1 MTVTSSLNISP
12 VDSSSE
18 VKEFFNKYFSESI
31 SYSATQ
37 VDSVVG
43 FFLKRGFNE
52 SSATGVATV
61 LLQQAKIDDVN
72 VFTLLDTLKGLDE
85 VQISSLVGE
94 IVNFNRSKVS
104 VIGIKTAFPE
114 TKRYGTVCSGKV

>member
-18 VKEFFNKYFSESI
+18 
-31 SYSATQ
+31 
-37 VDSVVG
+37 
-43 FFLKRGFNE
+43 
-52 SSATGVATV
+52 
-61 LLQQAKIDDVN
+61 
-72 VFTLLDTLKGLDE
+72 LDTLKGLDE

-114 TKRYGTVCSGKV
+114 TKQEQRNIVV